1 MTLGIVI
8 IVRYLAVLKGLS
20 DAPEKKVHLNGKT
33 LADLM
38 AHLDRSERDTL
49 KSRLFV
55 NGVIR
60 PDVITFINDVES
72 SLIGGMGA
80 KLKEGDEVTF
90 LPSVHGG

>member
-1 MTLGIVI
+1 MTLGIAI
-8 IVRYLAVLKGLS
+8 KVRYLAVLKGLS
-20 DAPEKKVHLNGKT
+20 DAPEKKVNLNGKT

-38 AHLDRSERDTL
+38 AHLEHSESDML
-49 KSRLFV
+49 KSRLFA

-72 SLIGGMGA
+72 SLTGGMGTN
-80 KLKEGDEVTF
+80 LKDGDEVTF

>member
-1 MTLGIVI
+1 MTLGIAI
-8 IVRYLAVLKGLS
+8 KVRYLAVLKGLS
-20 DAPEKKVHLNGKT
+20 DAPEKKVNLNGKT

-38 AHLDRSERDTL
+38 ARLKRSESDTL
-49 KSRLFV
+49 KSRLFA